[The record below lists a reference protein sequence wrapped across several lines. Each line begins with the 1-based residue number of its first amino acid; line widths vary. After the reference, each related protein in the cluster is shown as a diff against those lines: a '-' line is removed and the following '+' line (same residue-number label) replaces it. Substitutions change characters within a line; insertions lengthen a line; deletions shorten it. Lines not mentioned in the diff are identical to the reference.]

1 MLQIFTS
8 LLIALVTNVFAE
20 HMKDPALALAPGARA
35 RAALAVE
42 ASLTNWQRLS
52 LPMQHRYFIW
62 LRPATWAARGEVEL
76 PPRPFLFSQESDLAE
91 VRRAAESRRA
101 GPLKSFVS
109 ATTRALL
116 DIEDEDEE

>member
-1 MLQIFTS
+1 VLQIFTS

-20 HMKDPALALAPGARA
+20 HMKDPRSRWHLERA

>member
-20 HMKDPALALAPGARA
+20 HMKDPRSRWHLERA

-52 LPMQHRYFIW
+52 LPLQHRYFIW
-62 LRPATWAARGEVEL
+62 LRPATWAVRGEVEL
-76 PPRPFLFSQESDLAE
+76 PPRPFLFSQENDLVE
-91 VRRAAESRRA
+91 VRRAAEGRRD
-101 GPLKSFVS
+101 GMLKAFVS
-109 ATTRALL
+109 DATRKLL
-116 DIEDEDEE
+116 DIEGED